1 MGCGKSRSPI
11 YLKPPHLSCAN
22 VGALYVIL
30 ISDRKT
36 ASQLIAH
43 AANRSMLFFILLAF
57 GALLITIHQPLE
69 CFKKPVELFSVY
81 RVVCFLSGNVRY
93 DKPTAHQ
100 KV

>member
-57 GALLITIHQPLE
+57 GALLITPYISRRNASKNQSS
-69 CFKKPVELFSVY
+69 FSLFIE
-81 RVVCFLSGNVRY
+81 
-93 DKPTAHQ
+93 
-100 KV
+100 